1 MANDEK
7 IRNVKKVE
15 IIDKNGQD
23 YLILCLMPTQLS
35 LFMKI
40 QHHTI
45 ANHYVAATLT
55 GAVAKGYVADDLL
68 HQAGLS
74 ANIINQTEIRLPPTQ
89 YARLV
94 KHLWRLLDD
103 EFLGLTAHRCP
114 IGSFALMAELLIY
127 SKTLGEALQQC
138 ARFYRLISPDM
149 AVALDVKHGQAQLS
163 LRFAEPNNDQQHF
176 LLEFSLV
183 MSSRLASWL
192 IRERIPLQAATF
204 RHSPPAHVHEYP
216 TLFPCTLLFEQSH
229 DALLFDASWLDRP
242 VVRQLSELHALLPT
256 LPAAFLVK
264 PVFHGSYTQRVREL
278 MQHDLENFADL
289 EVVAQHFWLTG
300 RTLRRKLISEG
311 SSFQGIK
318 DAIRRDLAINYLA
331 QNTLSLQEISLKLG
345 FAEAS
350 AFIRAFKQ
358 WTSHTPRSYQVRG

>member
-1 MANDEK
+1 M
-7 IRNVKKVE
+7 
-15 IIDKNGQD
+15 
-23 YLILCLMPTQLS
+23 
-35 LFMKI
+35 MKI

-45 ANHYVAATLT
+45 ANHYVAATLA
-55 GAVAKGYVADDLL
+55 GAVAQGYVADELL

-74 ANIINQTEIRLPPTQ
+74 TDIINQTDIRLPPSQ

-103 EFLGLTAHRCP
+103 EFLGLTTNRCP

-138 ARFYRLISPDM
+138 ARFYRLLTHDM
-149 AVALDVKHGQAQLS
+149 LIGLEVKQGQAQLS
-163 LRFAEPNNDQQHF
+163 LTLNQPNHDHQHF

-192 IRERIPLQAATF
+192 IRERIPLQAASF

-216 TLFPCTLLFEQSH
+216 TLFPCTLLFEQSR

-242 VVRQLSELHALLPT
+242 IVRQLSELQALLPT

-278 MQHDLENFADL
+278 MQHDLDNFADL

-318 DAIRRDLAINYLA
+318 DAIRRDLAIDYLA
-331 QNTLSLQEISLKLG
+331 QGKLSLQEISLNLG

-358 WTSHTPRSYQVRG
+358 WTGYTPRAYQVRG